1 MIKIKKVIHP
11 HAYEITQARIDQ
23 AIVTGQPTVENP
35 YWYENLET
43 GQLYYD
49 LFGCVAWP
57 TEVSERGKTMPGY
70 VGIVGVLKSNVEG
83 KSILDA
89 PFQILVEGEARDV
102 PSLLEMIIAMRKVY
116 GFSPHSELL
125 QVWYGDPERFVNIV
139 ALKNERL
146 VANGGDHSAIVI
158 IPPNDFYDLKS
169 FDTYIQSLRSVLV
182 PNNKRLFLGGCNI
195 LRQHL
200 RSFERGNPAVFA
212 IGGLVHTLLGH
223 CAWAGS
229 SRNSVFVIEDGF

>member
-1 MIKIKKVIHP
+1 MSKIKKVVHP
-11 HAYEITQARIDQ
+11 HAYEIMQARIDQ
-23 AIVTGQPTVENP
+23 AHITGQPIVENP
-35 YWYENLET
+35 YWYENLEN

-70 VGIVGVLKSNVEG
+70 VGIIGVVKSKLEE

-89 PFQILVEGEARDV
+89 PFQLLVEGEARDV
-102 PSLLEMIIAMRKVY
+102 PSLLEMIIAMRREY
-116 GFSPHSELL
+116 GFGLHPELL
-125 QVWYGDPERFVNIV
+125 QGWYGDPERFVNIV

-146 VANGGDHSAIVI
+146 VAKGNDKAAIVI
-158 IPPNDFYDLKS
+158 IPPNDFYNPKS
-169 FDTYIQSLRSVLV
+169 FDTYMHSLRSVLV
-182 PNNKRLFLGGCNI
+182 PNNKRLFFGGCNI

-200 RSFERGNPAVFA
+200 RAFERDNPDVFA
-212 IGGLVHTLLGH
+212 VGGLVHTLLGH

-229 SRNSVFVIEDGF
+229 NRNTVFVVEDF